1 MSHEPTIREPTIR
14 VEGVSKRY
22 GDQHAVRG
30 VDLLLLPGECVA
42 MVGHNGAGKSSLI
55 KLMLGLT
62 TPTEGRV
69 RVLGG
74 DPASASAASI
84 RRQLGFLPE
93 NVAFHPNMT
102 GRETLDFYARLK
114 GVPTRGNAA
123 LFERVGLETAAVA
136 RRVATYSKGM
146 RQRLA
151 LAQALLGDP
160 KILFLDEPTTGL
172 DPALRQSFY
181 EIVGSLRDAGTT
193 VLLCSHALTELEGQ
207 ADRVVV
213 MSRGRKVADGSL
225 ATLRGLARLPVRI
238 RLTVPDGDL
247 DALVRRIGEGAA
259 LTRLAGGVV
268 EMACAN
274 DEKIGLIRRIACD
287 GPPLSDIEIV
297 QPSLDEMY
305 AHFLRRPD
313 ALEPKTAGA
322 ETLEEAAE

>member
-1 MSHEPTIREPTIR
+1 MTDFTAEVR
-14 VEGVSKRY
+14 GVTKRY
-22 GDQHAVRG
+22 GETEAVRG
-30 VDLLLLPGECVA
+30 VDLTLAPGECVA

-62 TPTEGRV
+62 TPTAGSI

-74 DPASASAASI
+74 DPASAACSPI
-84 RRQLGFLPE
+84 RRRIGFLPE

-114 GVPTRGNAA
+114 GASRRGNDA
-123 LFERVGLETAAVA
+123 LFEKVGLEPAAIK
-136 RRVATYSKGM
+136 RRVSTYSKGM

-151 LAQALLGDP
+151 LAQALLGGP
-160 KILFLDEPTTGL
+160 KLLFLDEPTTGL

-181 EIVGSLRDAGTT
+181 AIVAELRDQGTT

-225 ATLRGLARLPVRI
+225 ATLRSLAQLPVRI
-238 RLTVPDGDL
+238 RLTLPTDDV
-247 DALVRRIGEGAA
+247 DALASRVGQGAA

-268 EMACAN
+268 ELACAN
-274 DEKIGLIRRIACD
+274 DDKIDLVRRIACD
-287 GPPLSDIEIV
+287 SPAVDDIEIV

-305 AHFLRRPD
+305 AHFLCR
-313 ALEPKTAGA
+313 
-322 ETLEEAAE
+322 EAAE

>member
-1 MSHEPTIREPTIR
+1 MNVEPTIR

-22 GDQHAVRG
+22 GDQHAVRE
-30 VDLLLLPGECVA
+30 VDLTLMPGECVA

-62 TPTEGRV
+62 TPTEGRL

-74 DPASASAASI
+74 DPGSAAASSI
-84 RRQLGFLPE
+84 RRQVGFLPE

-114 GVPTRGNAA
+114 GLSVTGNPA
-123 LFERVGLETAAVA
+123 LFERVGLETAAVT

-151 LAQALLGDP
+151 LAQALLGNP

-181 EIVGSLRDAGTT
+181 EIIAALRDAGTT
-193 VLLCSHALTELEGQ
+193 ILLCSHALTELEGQ

-225 ATLRGLARLPVRI
+225 STLRGLARLPVRI
-238 RLTVPDGDL
+238 RLTLPDGDI
-247 DALVRRIGEGAA
+247 DALARRIGEGAA
-259 LTRLAGGVV
+259 LTRLAGGMV
-268 EMACAN
+268 EVACAN
-274 DEKIGLIRRIACD
+274 DEKVGLVRRISCD
-287 GPPLSDIEIV
+287 GPAVTDIEIV

-313 ALEPKTAGA
+313 
-322 ETLEEAAE
+322 TLGEAAE

>member
-1 MSHEPTIREPTIR
+1 MTDEPTIR

-22 GDQHAVRG
+22 GDAYAVRA
-30 VDLLLLPGECVA
+30 VDLALAPGECVA

-62 TPTEGRV
+62 TPTGGRI

-74 DPASASAASI
+74 DPAGNGAPRI
-84 RRQLGFLPE
+84 RRQVGFLPE
-93 NVAFHPNMT
+93 NVAFHPAMT

-114 GVPTRGNAA
+114 GVAPKGNPA
-123 LFERVGLETAAVA
+123 LFERVGLDAAA
-136 RRVATYSKGM
+136 AGRRVGTYSKGM

-151 LAQALLGDP
+151 LAQALLGAP
-160 KILFLDEPTTGL
+160 RLLFLDEPTTGL

-181 EIVGSLRDAGTT
+181 AIVGELRDRGAT

-213 MSRGRKVADGSL
+213 MNRGRKVADGSL
-225 ATLRGLARLPVRI
+225 ATLRSLARLPVRI
-238 RLTVPDGDL
+238 RLTLPAGAPGGAGPEEAADGL
-247 DALVRRIGEGAA
+247 ARWVGPEAA

-268 EMACAN
+268 ELACAN
-274 DEKIGLIRRIACD
+274 DDKVALVRRIACD
-287 GPPLSDIEIV
+287 GPPVADIEIV

-305 AHFLRRPD
+305 AHFLRR
-313 ALEPKTAGA
+313 
-322 ETLEEAAE
+322 EAAE

>member
-1 MSHEPTIREPTIR
+1 MTDFTAEVR
-14 VEGVSKRY
+14 GVTKRY
-22 GDQHAVRG
+22 GETEAVRG
-30 VDLLLLPGECVA
+30 VDLTLAPGECVA

-62 TPTEGRV
+62 TPTSGSI

-74 DPASASAASI
+74 DPASAACSPI
-84 RRQLGFLPE
+84 RRRIGFLPE

-114 GVPTRGNAA
+114 GASRRGNDA
-123 LFERVGLETAAVA
+123 LFEKVGLEPAAIR
-136 RRVATYSKGM
+136 RRVSTYSKGM

-151 LAQALLGDP
+151 LAQALLGGP
-160 KILFLDEPTTGL
+160 KLLFLDEPTTGL

-181 EIVGSLRDAGTT
+181 AIVAELRDQGTT

-225 ATLRGLARLPVRI
+225 ATLRSLAQLPVRI
-238 RLTVPDGDL
+238 RLTLPGDDI
-247 DALVRRIGEGAA
+247 DALASRVGQGAA

-268 EMACAN
+268 ELACAN
-274 DEKIGLIRRIACD
+274 DDKIELVRRIACD
-287 GPPLSDIEIV
+287 GPAANIAVKDIEIV

-305 AHFLRRPD
+305 AHFLRR
-313 ALEPKTAGA
+313 
-322 ETLEEAAE
+322 EAAE